1 MSVSILLPVV
11 LNSKDKS
18 EIFFVDFS
26 SMSVY
31 NSSGEL
37 ASFDKSQ
44 VIISEIQAEQEAS
57 MPKIPHDEILEVLR
71 TEKNLSKDN
80 GKYIFKG
87 N

>member
-1 MSVSILLPVV
+1 MSVSILLPVI
-11 LNSKDKS
+11 LNFEDKS
-18 EIFFVDFS
+18 EVFFIDFS

-31 NSSGEL
+31 ESSGNL

-44 VIISEIQAEQEAS
+44 IIISEIQAEQEAS

-80 GKYIFKG
+80 GNYFRR